1 MQDSVV
7 QQLDTLVSQLLTQ
20 YSWFIGLAQAI
31 GGLGALCYVF
41 TRVWGHLAR
50 NEEID
55 IVPLF
60 RPVALAICL
69 MSYGGI
75 VNGVTSVSGALN
87 EMTQPFIDSQKTLV
101 DNLTKQKKTAVAAKR
116 QKTLGLIDTDHDGEE
131 SWMEI
136 LKAMFD
142 ADSATQFGAD
152 MMSYSVQNVVD
163 QLMTTLGEVLYLF
176 AFLCLKFLVSFFIVV
191 LLITGPIT
199 FGLATFEW
207 FYSGLAA
214 WCTRVINMLM
224 WIPITNILSGML
236 ESIHVMMLRKDLQQL
251 AASTDSTFTLDD
263 FTMVIFY
270 LIGTVAYLT
279 VPMAASWVVES
290 SGADQAISKTLGG
303 AKAGGGVLGGVGGV
317 GGGVARSAG
326 RSVSG
331 GFERIREWNSKLPT
345 LNKI

>member
-116 QKTLGLIDTDHDGEE
+116 QKTLGLIDSDHDGEE

-163 QLMTTLGEVLYLF
+163 QLMTTLG
-176 AFLCLKFLVSFFIVV
+176 VV
-191 LLITGPIT
+191 P
-199 FGLATFEW
+199 
-207 FYSGLAA
+207 
-214 WCTRVINMLM
+214 
-224 WIPITNILSGML
+224 
-236 ESIHVMMLRKDLQQL
+236 
-251 AASTDSTFTLDD
+251 
-263 FTMVIFY
+263 
-270 LIGTVAYLT
+270 
-279 VPMAASWVVES
+279 
-290 SGADQAISKTLGG
+290 
-303 AKAGGGVLGGVGGV
+303 
-317 GGGVARSAG
+317 
-326 RSVSG
+326 
-331 GFERIREWNSKLPT
+331 
-345 LNKI
+345 

>member
-75 VNGVTSVSGALN
+75 VNGVTSLSGALN

-101 DNLTKQKKTAVAAKR
+101 DNLTKQKKTALAAKR

-191 LLITGPIT
+191 LLI
-199 FGLATFEW
+199 L
-207 FYSGLAA
+207 
-214 WCTRVINMLM
+214 NMLHPM
-224 WIPITNILSGML
+224 ELNKHVNIWKVDKLMDVKL
-236 ESIHVMMLRKDLQQL
+236 
-251 AASTDSTFTLDD
+251 F
-263 FTMVIFY
+263 
-270 LIGTVAYLT
+270 AYLYT
-279 VPMAASWVVES
+279 VNHHIYLRIEIVEKHHHIDDVVVHHYHLHVIILHQDVWEIVIAIVNVIE
-290 SGADQAISKTLGG
+290 ADIMIDEVDILLHQEII
-303 AKAGGGVLGGVGGV
+303 GVDNHHRHLVDEV
-317 GGGVARSAG
+317 VQ
-326 RSVSG
+326 VV
-331 GFERIREWNSKLPT
+331 IRQNHQRKKNVDIHDQVQVNQ
-345 LNKI
+345 NK